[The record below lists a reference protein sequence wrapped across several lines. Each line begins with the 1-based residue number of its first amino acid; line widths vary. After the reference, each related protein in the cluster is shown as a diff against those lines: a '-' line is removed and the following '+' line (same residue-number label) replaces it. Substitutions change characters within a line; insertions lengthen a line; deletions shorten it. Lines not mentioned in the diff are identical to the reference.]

1 MEKEEQLFRKRI
13 QELAENAYSR
23 DIPLHTDFL
32 TLAEQ
37 TVFQNMSATLPPV
50 KFVLSGGFPMS
61 ERKVLCFLASYEE
74 ELYAPPFVCL
84 KIVPANRRFAEKLT
98 HRDYL
103 GAIMNL
109 GIERAMI
116 GDIVLQDGNAWAF
129 VMEKMSRYLAENLTM
144 IRHTSVVTEITADFS
159 ELPEPEMEEI
169 SGTVSSVRL
178 DSVIALCGRLS
189 RDEGSIIYRR
199 REGLCQRGCLPNVV
213 AEIFGAERSY
223 RSAASA
229 NSGLASQEILRKRGG
244 HLSWCTA
251 INRRLAL

>member
-109 GIERAMI
+109 GIERA
-116 GDIVLQDGNAWAF
+116 
-129 VMEKMSRYLAENLTM
+129 
-144 IRHTSVVTEITADFS
+144 
-159 ELPEPEMEEI
+159 
-169 SGTVSSVRL
+169 
-178 DSVIALCGRLS
+178 
-189 RDEGSIIYRR
+189 
-199 REGLCQRGCLPNVV
+199 
-213 AEIFGAERSY
+213 
-223 RSAASA
+223 
-229 NSGLASQEILRKRGG
+229 
-244 HLSWCTA
+244 
-251 INRRLAL
+251 

>member
-84 KIVPANRRFAEKLT
+84 KIAPANPAFCGGADTQGLSRCDHESRHRAVHDRRYCSAGGEC
-98 HRDYL
+98 L
-103 GAIMNL
+103 G
-109 GIERAMI
+109 
-116 GDIVLQDGNAWAF
+116 F
-129 VMEKMSRYLAENLTM
+129 CHEKMSRYLAENLTM
-144 IRHTSVVTEITADFS
+144 IRHTSVITEITSDFS
-159 ELPEPEMEEI
+159 DLPEPETEEV
-169 SGTVSSVRL
+169 SGTGELGPPGLGRRTVRETFQDKGSSL
-178 DSVIALCGRLS
+178 
-189 RDEGSIIYRR
+189 Y
-199 REGLCQRGCLPNVV
+199 
-213 AEIFGAERSY
+213 
-223 RSAASA
+223 
-229 NSGLASQEILRKRGG
+229 
-244 HLSWCTA
+244 
-251 INRRLAL
+251 

>member
-1 MEKEEQLFRKRI
+1 
-13 QELAENAYSR
+13 
-23 DIPLHTDFL
+23 
-32 TLAEQ
+32 
-37 TVFQNMSATLPPV
+37 
-50 KFVLSGGFPMS
+50 MS

-84 KIVPANRRFAEKLT
+84 KIVPANRRFAEELT

-159 ELPEPEMEEI
+159 
-169 SGTVSSVRL
+169 
-178 DSVIALCGRLS
+178 
-189 RDEGSIIYRR
+189 
-199 REGLCQRGCLPNVV
+199 
-213 AEIFGAERSY
+213 
-223 RSAASA
+223 
-229 NSGLASQEILRKRGG
+229 
-244 HLSWCTA
+244 
-251 INRRLAL
+251 

>member
-1 MEKEEQLFRKRI
+1 MEKEEQLFKKRI
-13 QELAENAYSR
+13 QELAQNVYSR

-74 ELYAPPFVCL
+74 ELYALPFVCL
-84 KIVPANRRFAEKLT
+84 KIAPANRRFAEELT

-109 GIERAMI
+109 GIERSMI
-116 GDIVLQDGNAWAF
+116 GDIVLQEGNAWVF

-144 IRHTSVVTEITADFS
+144 IRHTSVITEITSDFS
-159 ELPEPEMEEI
+159 DLPEPETEEV

-178 DSVIALCGRLS
+178 DSVVALCARLS
-189 RDEGSIIYRR
+189 RTKAAVYIEGEKVSVN
-199 REGLCQRGCLPNVV
+199 GAVCTNVSLNLRG
-213 AEIFGAERSY
+213 G
-223 RSAASA
+223 
-229 NSGLASQEILRKRGG
+229 EILSIRGIGKFRFGEPGNLTKKRRT
-244 HLSWCTA
+244 SVVVY
-251 INRRLAL
+251 RYK

>member
-84 KIVPANRRFAEKLT
+84 KIAPANRRFAEELT

-109 GIERAMI
+109 GIERSMI

-129 VMEKMSRYLAENLTM
+129 VIEKMSRYLAENLTM

-169 SGTVSSVRL
+169 SGTVSSCVYGAVDPVQDVGTVTMMLWYTFSTFTR
-178 DSVIALCGRLS
+178 SPEIPSSSARISCTVAVPA
-189 RDEGSIIYRR
+189 GST
-199 REGLCQRGCLPNVV
+199 VV
-213 AEIFGAERSY
+213 
-223 RSAASA
+223 
-229 NSGLASQEILRKRGG
+229 
-244 HLSWCTA
+244 
-251 INRRLAL
+251 

>member
-1 MEKEEQLFRKRI
+1 MEKEEQLFKKRI

-84 KIVPANRRFAEKLT
+84 KIAPANRRFAEELT

-103 GAIMNL
+103 GVIMNL
-109 GIERAMI
+109 GIERSMI
-116 GDIVLQDGNAWAF
+116 GDIVLQEGNAWVF

-144 IRHTSVVTEITADFS
+144 IRHTSVITEITSDFS
-159 ELPEPEMEEI
+159 DLPEPETEEV

-178 DSVIALCGRLS
+178 DSVVALCARLS
-189 RDEGSIIYRR
+189 GHSGLRSDVRKLPGPSLNSCSLPLPGTHRKSPRGSSRKGSLSPHRDR
-199 REGLCQRGCLPNVV
+199 CQRHWNP
-213 AEIFGAERSY
+213 R
-223 RSAASA
+223 
-229 NSGLASQEILRKRGG
+229 
-244 HLSWCTA
+244 
-251 INRRLAL
+251 

>member
-37 TVFQNMSATLPPV
+37 TVFQNMSATLPP
-50 KFVLSGGFPMS
+50 

-84 KIVPANRRFAEKLT
+84 KIVPANRRFAEELT

-189 RDEGSIIYRR
+189 RTRASSYIEGEKVSVN
-199 REGLCQRGCLPNVV
+199 GAVCTNVSLNLRG
-213 AEIFGAERSY
+213 G
-223 RSAASA
+223 
-229 NSGLASQEILRKRGG
+229 EILSIRGIG
-244 HLSWCTA
+244 KFRFGEPGNLTKKGRTSVVVY
-251 INRRLAL
+251 RYK

>member
-84 KIVPANRRFAEKLT
+84 KIVPANRRFAEELT

-129 VMEKMSRYLAENLTM
+129 VMDEQ
-144 IRHTSVVTEITADFS
+144 
-159 ELPEPEMEEI
+159 I
-169 SGTVSSVRL
+169 SCG
-178 DSVIALCGRLS
+178 DSHDDPAPLCCHGDRGR
-189 RDEGSIIYRR
+189 
-199 REGLCQRGCLPNVV
+199 
-213 AEIFGAERSY
+213 FF
-223 RSAASA
+223 
-229 NSGLASQEILRKRGG
+229 
-244 HLSWCTA
+244 
-251 INRRLAL
+251 

>member
-1 MEKEEQLFRKRI
+1 
-13 QELAENAYSR
+13 
-23 DIPLHTDFL
+23 
-32 TLAEQ
+32 
-37 TVFQNMSATLPPV
+37 
-50 KFVLSGGFPMS
+50 MS

-84 KIVPANRRFAEKLT
+84 KIVPANRRFAEELT

-178 DSVIALCGRLS
+178 DSVIALCG
-189 RDEGSIIYRR
+189 YRR
-199 REGLCQRGCLPNVV
+199 REGLCQRGCLHECI
-213 AEIFGAERSY
+213 AESSGRRDLIDPRHRQIPVWRARKSYEKGAD
-223 RSAASA
+223 
-229 NSGLASQEILRKRGG
+229 ICRGVP
-244 HLSWCTA
+244 L
-251 INRRLAL
+251 

>member
-1 MEKEEQLFRKRI
+1 MEKEEQLFKKRI

-84 KIVPANRRFAEKLT
+84 KIAPANRRFAEELT

-109 GIERAMI
+109 GIERSMI
-116 GDIVLQDGNAWAF
+116 GDIVLQEGNAWVF

-144 IRHTSVVTEITADFS
+144 IRHTSVITEITSDFS
-159 ELPEPEMEEI
+159 DL
-169 SGTVSSVRL
+169 L
-178 DSVIALCGRLS
+178 
-189 RDEGSIIYRR
+189 
-199 REGLCQRGCLPNVV
+199 REN
-213 AEIFGAERSY
+213 
-223 RSAASA
+223 
-229 NSGLASQEILRKRGG
+229 
-244 HLSWCTA
+244 
-251 INRRLAL
+251 

>member
-1 MEKEEQLFRKRI
+1 MEKEEQLFKKRI

-84 KIVPANRRFAEKLT
+84 KIAPANRRFAEELT

-109 GIERAMI
+109 GIDRRYCSAGGECLGFCHGKDEQIPCGEPHDDPAHFCYHRDHVGFFGSPGT
-116 GDIVLQDGNAWAF
+116 GDGGGFRNGELGPPGLGRRTVRETFQDKG
-129 VMEKMSRYLAENLTM
+129 
-144 IRHTSVVTEITADFS
+144 
-159 ELPEPEMEEI
+159 
-169 SGTVSSVRL
+169 SSL
-178 DSVIALCGRLS
+178 
-189 RDEGSIIYRR
+189 Y
-199 REGLCQRGCLPNVV
+199 
-213 AEIFGAERSY
+213 
-223 RSAASA
+223 
-229 NSGLASQEILRKRGG
+229 
-244 HLSWCTA
+244 
-251 INRRLAL
+251 

>member
-84 KIVPANRRFAEKLT
+84 KIAPANKRFAEELT

-103 GAIMNL
+103 GAVMNL
-109 GIERAMI
+109 GIERSMV
-116 GDIVLQDGNAWAF
+116 GDIVLQDGIAWAF
-129 VMEKMSRYLAENLTM
+129 VMEKMSSYLTENLTM
-144 IRHTSVVTEITADFS
+144 IRHTTVVTEITADFS
-159 ELPEPEMEEI
+159 ELPDPETEEI

-178 DSVIALCGRLS
+178 DSITALCGRLS
-189 RDEGSIIYRR
+189 RTKAASLIEGEKVSVNGAVCTNVSLNLHGGGDLIDPRHWQIPVRKAGKFTKKGDYRR
-199 REGLCQRGCLPNVV
+199 V
-213 AEIFGAERSY
+213 Y
-223 RSAASA
+223 RY
-229 NSGLASQEILRKRGG
+229 K
-244 HLSWCTA
+244 
-251 INRRLAL
+251 

>member
-84 KIVPANRRFAEKLT
+84 KIAPANKRFAEELT

-103 GAIMNL
+103 GAVMNL
-109 GIERAMI
+109 GIERSMV
-116 GDIVLQDGNAWAF
+116 GDIVLQDGIAWAF
-129 VMEKMSRYLAENLTM
+129 VMEKMSPYGKS
-144 IRHTSVVTEITADFS
+144 HYD
-159 ELPEPEMEEI
+159 PPYD
-169 SGTVSSVRL
+169 GG
-178 DSVIALCGRLS
+178 D
-189 RDEGSIIYRR
+189 RDHCRF
-199 REGLCQRGCLPNVV
+199 L
-213 AEIFGAERSY
+213 
-223 RSAASA
+223 
-229 NSGLASQEILRKRGG
+229 
-244 HLSWCTA
+244 
-251 INRRLAL
+251 